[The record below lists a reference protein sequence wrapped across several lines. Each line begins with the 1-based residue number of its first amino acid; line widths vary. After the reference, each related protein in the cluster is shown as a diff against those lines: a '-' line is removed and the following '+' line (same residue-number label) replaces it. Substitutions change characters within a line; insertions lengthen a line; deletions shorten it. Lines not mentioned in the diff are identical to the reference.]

1 MSKRNDLLEI
11 TPTINWSG
19 KPNRKYF
26 LNYLI
31 QKFDYDSMIEV
42 GVRDGRT
49 TFYLLDNNPNLKIY
63 AIDKN
68 TSLFARKDIIEK

>member
-49 TFYLLDNNPNLKIY
+49 TFYLLDNNPNLKIRERIKI
-63 AIDKN
+63 ADN
-68 TSLFARKDIIEK
+68 LFIHTNF